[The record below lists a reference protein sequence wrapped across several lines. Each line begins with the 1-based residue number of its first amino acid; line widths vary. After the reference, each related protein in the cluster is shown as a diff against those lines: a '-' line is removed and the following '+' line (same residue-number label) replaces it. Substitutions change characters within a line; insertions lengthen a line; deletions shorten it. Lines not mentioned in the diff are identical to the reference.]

1 MSLLSYENAGIEALS
16 VHWVGNRSLGEPIVL
31 SKFPQVLNDEKVH
44 DRLLKFFLNN
54 FKDRLTFCFDSAEIN
69 PLSLICSQVFKNPEL
84 LYEKSLEVAGHLY
97 NVATHHWI
105 KNGECW
111 VVFFRNISCQGK
123 SSDAFGIFK
132 TELKE
137 EFLTVK
143 KENQGF
149 HVSLLEGFNIKKID
163 KGCLVFDRSPE
174 KGFEI
179 MIIDNINIQDPAEYW
194 TDKFLQVKPVKSS
207 YYNTSNELKVLKA
220 FLEEPDTTF
229 DSLDKMDRINNSVN
243 YMKENEKFNID
254 DFEANLF
261 PEKEIRN
268 SFDRFRK
275 QYKDEYDVEIEDEYD
290 IEAQV
295 VKNQK
300 KFIRS
305 VIKLDRDFHIYIH
318 GNRANIMRGYDED
331 KGMNFYKIYFSEES

>member
-1 MSLLSYENAGIEALS
+1 MSLLSFQEAGIEALS
-16 VHWVGNRSLGEPIVL
+16 VHWVGNRSLGEPIIL
-31 SKFPQVLNDEKVH
+31 SKYPQELNDEKVQ

-54 FKDRLTFCFDSAEIN
+54 FKDRLTFCFSSPGTN
-69 PLSLICSQVFKNPEL
+69 PLAKICVDIFKDPHML
-84 LYEKSLEVAGHLY
+84 HEKSLEIARQLHEVS
-97 NVATHHWI
+97 THHWI

-111 VVFFRNISCQGK
+111 VVYFKNVEYQGEIT
-123 SSDAFGIFK
+123 DAFGIFK

-137 EFLTVK
+137 EFLTVRRK
-143 KENQGF
+143 DQGF
-149 HVSLLEGFNIKKID
+149 QISLHEGFNIKKID
-163 KGCLVFDRSPE
+163 KGCLIFNRFQE
-174 KGFEI
+174 KGYDI

-207 YYNTSNELKVLKA
+207 YYNTNNEFKVLKA
-220 FLEEPDTTF
+220 FLDDSESAM
-229 DSLDKMDRINNSVN
+229 DSLDKVDRLNNSVN

-275 QYKDEYDVEIEDEYD
+275 QYRDEYDVEIEDEYD
-290 IEAQV
+290 IEQQV
-295 VKNQK
+295 IKNPK

-305 VIKLDRDFHIYIH
+305 VIKLDRDFHIYVH
-318 GNRANIMRGYDED
+318 GNRANITRGFDEE
-331 KGMNFYKIYFSEES
+331 KGMHFYKIFFSEES